1 MKKED
6 YFTLESIGKKAR
18 SMLSDIKELRKQHS
32 LKLCP
37 RRAGLLVIDMQRY
50 FLEKDSHAFI
60 PSGQAIVTNISQ
72 LINSCYQKKIPLI
85 FTQHLNTEDDAG
97 MMSTWWRDLIR
108 PGSHSSEI
116 IPAFDTSKGTIIRK
130 SQYDAFYGTKLERI
144 LRDKG
149 ISQVII
155 CGVITHLCCEATAR
169 SAFVRG
175 FKVSLTIDGTATYN
189 EQFHRATLW
198 SAAHGF
204 AVPML
209 TNEIISQLT

>member
-1 MKKED
+1 
-6 YFTLESIGKKAR
+6 
-18 SMLSDIKELRKQHS
+18 
-32 LKLCP
+32 
-37 RRAGLLVIDMQRY
+37 MQRY
-50 FLEKDSHAFI
+50 FLEKDSHAFV
-60 PSGQAIVTNISQ
+60 PSAQAIVPNISK
-72 LINSCYQKKIPLI
+72 LIDTCCQKKIPLI
-85 FTQHLNTEDDAG
+85 FTQHLNT
-97 MMSTWWRDLIR
+97 
-108 PGSHSSEI
+108 
-116 IPAFDTSKGTIIRK
+116 TIIRK